1 MSNHNRIIQVI
12 ILSMLLLGLPSETT
26 DYQMVASTE
35 QDAIPAAIDITQVI
49 PDPNLDTEPD
59 TIVSGTSGEF
69 SYNYSDGIMLL
80 NWTHDRNTLLVNQ
93 SADDETYPSWSDF
106 VYFTQCISITVSLNL
121 KDWHQVK

>member
-12 ILSMLLLGLPSETT
+12 ILSMLLLGLPYETT

-69 SYNYSDGIMLL
+69 SYN
-80 NWTHDRNTLLVNQ
+80 
-93 SADDETYPSWSDF
+93 
-106 VYFTQCISITVSLNL
+106 
-121 KDWHQVK
+121 